1 MFRRLDKLD
10 GSIFREAYI
19 LGRGGEAGYIWNVN
33 WVAYL
38 VTYFVGV
45 IYRGRINRFL
55 QYFYRIQFLSGQHFE
70 EITPSKE
77 PFFCQTKNYSEE
89 LHVYCN

>member
-19 LGRGGEAGYIWNVN
+19 LGRGGGKAGYIWNVN

-38 VTYFVGV
+38 VTYFVGG
-45 IYRGRINRFL
+45 Y
-55 QYFYRIQFLSGQHFE
+55 IQRA
-70 EITPSKE
+70 
-77 PFFCQTKNYSEE
+77 Y
-89 LHVYCN
+89 